1 MSDILDLTEARN
13 RGLDLPADD
22 TAAQNILDE
31 TEAWLARRIGPL
43 TGDRTETFYTSVYR
57 TSGALGLKRFT
68 DAVTVIDGALSATQQ
83 VDPDHLRIVQE
94 GAAVTRSALA
104 PSSYWRGPYIKVTY
118 EPNDLLEVTRALYQ
132 LASLE
137 VSPESG
143 EITAETLGSYSY
155 QRGAGFAQVPKGH
168 RQAAIVSALLP
179 KRAQLQTIY
188 ASSRLLQPDDPIINR
203 AEFEPYP
210 I

>member
-31 TEAWLARRIGPL
+31 TEAWLARKIGPL
-43 TGDRTETFYTSVYR
+43 TGERTETFYAGLYAV
-57 TSGALGLKRFT
+57 SGALGLRRYT
-68 DAVTVIDGALSATQQ
+68 DAVDVVDGNASVSTGHIRL
-83 VDPDHLRIVQE
+83 VQN
-94 GAAVTRSALA
+94 GAAVTHTYAAASAF
-104 PSSYWRGPYIKVTY
+104 WKGPYIEVTY
-118 EPNDLLEVTRALYQ
+118 EPNDLLEVTRALYA
-132 LASLE
+132 LVELE
-137 VSPESG
+137 LSPEAG
-143 EITAETLGSYSY
+143 EITGETLGSYSY

-168 RQAAIVSALLP
+168 KMAAIVSELLP

-188 ASSRLLQPDDPIINR
+188 AVSRGVTPDDPVINR
-203 AEFEPYP
+203 PEYEPYP